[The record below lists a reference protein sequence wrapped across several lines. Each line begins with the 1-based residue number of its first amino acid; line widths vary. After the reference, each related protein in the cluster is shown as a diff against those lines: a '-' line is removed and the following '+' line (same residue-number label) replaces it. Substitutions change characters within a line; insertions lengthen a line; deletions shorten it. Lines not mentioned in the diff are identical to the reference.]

1 MKNRRVWITA
11 LGMALSLLSN
21 SVGVLAQQQ
30 TKTPAP
36 SKAEQMRRVEVI
48 EQERVMV
55 SGEAAEGIETGPIR
69 QRSDKTFEFLSLE
82 MSFNGQVVKGAPYS
96 AEAVTEIVQVLGDGN
111 RIVKKTS
118 ASVYRDGE
126 GRTRRDQ
133 TLGTIGPFAAA
144 GDPPQTFFINDP
156 VAGVNYILDPRSR
169 TARKLSLTTVHG
181 GLGEGATVI
190 GVPPRGRV
198 RVRDRNQEDLV
209 VAVAAPPPH
218 ASAGAHAAGL
228 PHPPVAGGIGQTFH
242 FSSKGENVQ
251 KESLGERNIE
261 GVRAEGTRSTMTI
274 PAGEIGNE
282 QPINVVSERWYSP
295 ELQVVVMTKHADP
308 RFGETTY
315 RLTNINR
322 SEPAR
327 TLFEVPSDY
336 TVKEGP
342 AVRTFMR
349 TLPKSKDKEEK

>member
-1 MKNRRVWITA
+1 MT
-11 LGMALSLLSN
+11 LSLLSN

-30 TKTPAP
+30 QTKTP

-55 SGEAAEGIETGPIR
+55 SNDPAEGIVEGPVR
-69 QRSDKTFEFLSLE
+69 ERSDRTFEFLSLE
-82 MSFNGQVVKGAPYS
+82 MSFNGKVVKGAPYS

-118 ASVYRDGE
+118 ASVYRDGD

-133 TLGTIGPFAAA
+133 TLGSIGPFAAA

-156 VAGVNYILDPRSR
+156 VAGVNYVLDPRSR
-169 TARKLSLTTVHG
+169 TARKLSLTTVG
-181 GLGEGATVI
+181 GGPGEGATVI
-190 GVPPRGRV
+190 GLPPRKRV
-198 RVRDRNQEDLV
+198 KVRDRDDDFV
-209 VAVAAPPPH
+209 VAVPAPPPH
-218 ASAGAHAAGL
+218 GSAGVHVSAPPPPPL
-228 PHPPVAGGIGQTFH
+228 PGGIGQTFH
-242 FSSKGENVQ
+242 YSSKSENVQ
-251 KESLGERNIE
+251 KESLGERQIE
-261 GVRAEGTRSTMTI
+261 GVRAEGTRSTLTI

-295 ELQVVVMTKHADP
+295 ELQVVVMTKHTDP

-349 TLPKSKDKEEK
+349 TLPKPKEKEEK